1 MKLLKELFE
10 AAYAFTSAKEISFDE
25 FKSTVK
31 DLEGLVLLGA
41 GGDLNDWIKGV
52 SNDLHEKEIAAS
64 DKPSDLWSAAY
75 VLTTSGGRTDLA
87 LVFNTDKNAL
97 NVGKLAMW
105 RLQFGDASWI
115 SDYLVNYAK
124 QH

>member
-1 MKLLKELFE
+1 MKILKELLE

-25 FKSTVK
+25 FKSIVK

-52 SNDLHEKEIAAS
+52 SEDLHEKGIAAS

-87 LVFNTDKNAL
+87 LIFNNKSNAL
-97 NVGKLAMW
+97 SVGKLAMW
-105 RLQFGDASWI
+105 RLQFGDASWV
-115 SDYLVNYAK
+115 SDYIVNYAK